1 MPGPASTV
9 GERPP
14 INLAI
19 RVRFLPETLLLSRRF
34 TQFYARPRFIA
45 RAKRRRRH
53 LLETKSVLQLSLCIK
68 GNVALKIGPMTSLL
82 SRVDNDVIILYYAI
96 LIYNN
101 TTLATWGG
109 ISTHL
114 TDKSTAES
122 LEMTEEQCLRPSD
135 GNKRKRITGWL
146 AGHTIHLEIEEW
158 PG

>member
-1 MPGPASTV
+1 M

-14 INLAI
+14 TNPAI
-19 RVRFLPETLLLSRRF
+19 RVRFPPETLLLSRRF

-45 RAKRRRRH
+45 QAKRRRRH
-53 LLETKSVLQLSLCIK
+53 LLELKSALQLSLCIK

-135 GNKRKRITGWL
+135 GNKEKEDYRLVSRSHDTPWNRRSGLDK
-146 AGHTIHLEIEEW
+146 
-158 PG
+158 